1 MVKYTIQAKA
11 QAAIVGENVTNNLSQ
26 MANCSWYA
34 VTLYSA
40 EYKGLDICV
49 QRVVGF
55 LTSVKPANLQT
66 TQNRESPKYLRNSN
80 HRISQ
85 YL

>member
-1 MVKYTIQAKA
+1 MFKYLEIFIS
-11 QAAIVGENVTNNLSQ
+11 QAAIVGENVTNYLSQ
-26 MANCSWYA
+26 MANGSWYA

-49 QRVVGF
+49 HRVVGF

-66 TQNRESPKYLRNSN
+66 TQNRESPKYLRNS
-80 HRISQ
+80 
-85 YL
+85 